1 MAEAPQQPETPRRPI
16 KEFEDN
22 HFHDEDEV
30 APPPDDEPAP
40 HHASPQTPARPPRK
54 LPPRPRR
61 FDED

>member
-1 MAEAPQQPETPRRPI
+1 MTTEQPQEGAPRRPV

-22 HFHDEDEV
+22 HYHDEDEV
-30 APPPDDEPAP
+30 APPSEEGPHGGAARAP
-40 HHASPQTPARPPRK
+40 RRPPRK